1 MLIKGDDDMPI
12 KREIVG
18 DTLILEGKHINL
30 KRESE
35 EYDIEKAHGNL
46 LNCKFVPNNDATR
59 MFMSVNFSKAAVPM
73 IHPDYPIISSTYN
86 RDMNEYNFYK
96 KKKPE
101 EEDPPVDEEPPTDED
116 PPVDE
121 EPPTDEENPPTDN
134 EEETPEGGEEGSEEE
149 GSPAQPEKVEPIDQ
163 RKVLALF
170 NNYVELYNTVRQLA
184 NNVIDLITSTTA
196 DQKGSI
202 LKFRDE
208 ILLTREQLENVISQ
222 KFTDVNY
229 VTFEALHQK
238 FLDRVDE
245 LVEDFSSRVSAKDG
259 KQTK

>member
-1 MLIKGDDDMPI
+1 MFDYYMSEGLELLLLEEDLPEQEEDD
-12 KREIVG
+12 
-18 DTLILEGKHINL
+18 
-30 KRESE
+30 
-35 EYDIEKAHGNL
+35 
-46 LNCKFVPNNDATR
+46 
-59 MFMSVNFSKAAVPM
+59 
-73 IHPDYPIISSTYN
+73 
-86 RDMNEYNFYK
+86 K

-101 EEDPPVDEEPPTDED
+101 DGEKPPTKEEDPPVDEEPPTDE
-116 PPVDE
+116 E
-121 EPPTDEENPPTDN
+121 EEDPPTDEESPPTGD
-134 EEETPEGGEEGSEEE
+134 EEETPEDSEEGSEEE

-184 NNVIDLITSTTA
+184 NNVIDLITSTTS

-229 VTFEALHQK
+229 VTFETLHQK

>member
-1 MLIKGDDDMPI
+1 MLDDYML
-12 KREIVG
+12 ES
-18 DTLILEGKHINL
+18 LNFILL
-30 KRESE
+30 E
-35 EYDIEKAHGNL
+35 EDL
-46 LNCKFVPNNDATR
+46 
-59 MFMSVNFSKAAVPM
+59 
-73 IHPDYPIISSTYN
+73 PDLEEEDKT
-86 RDMNEYNFYK
+86 
-96 KKKPE
+96 KKPE
-101 EEDPPVDEEPPTDED
+101 EGDKEPEEETPPTDEEE
-116 PPVDE
+116 PTDE
-121 EPPTDEENPPTDN
+121 EPAPTDEEEPTDEENPPSD
-134 EEETPEGGEEGSEEE
+134 EEEENAPDEGTSE
-149 GSPAQPEKVEPIDQ
+149 QPEKVEPIDQ

-184 NNVIDLITSTTA
+184 NNVIDLITSTTS

-229 VTFEALHQK
+229 VAFETLHQK

-245 LVEDFSSRVSAKDG
+245 LVDDFSSRVSAKDG

>member
-1 MLIKGDDDMPI
+1 MLDDYML
-12 KREIVG
+12 ES
-18 DTLILEGKHINL
+18 LNFILLEDDL
-30 KRESE
+30 PDLE
-35 EYDIEKAHGNL
+35 EEDK
-46 LNCKFVPNNDATR
+46 T
-59 MFMSVNFSKAAVPM
+59 
-73 IHPDYPIISSTYN
+73 
-86 RDMNEYNFYK
+86 
-96 KKKPE
+96 KKPE
-101 EEDPPVDEEPPTDED
+101 EGDKEPEEETPPTDE
-116 PPVDE
+116 E
-121 EPPTDEENPPTDN
+121 EPTDEENPPSD
-134 EEETPEGGEEGSEEE
+134 EEEENAPDEGTSE
-149 GSPAQPEKVEPIDQ
+149 QPEKVEPIDQ

-184 NNVIDLITSTTA
+184 NNVIDLITSTSS

-229 VTFEALHQK
+229 VAFETLHQK

-245 LVEDFSSRVSAKDG
+245 LVDDFSSRVSAKDG